1 MTHEELIYSNE
12 QPDSSFLNWLMTQ
25 QLLFELSIVGTDGSL
40 LSHNTLEHGLTRGVI
55 GEAQEALEALT
66 ILKETEVF
74 TPDQTELLTELE
86 HHLKVEIIDILIFLG
101 SVFVHAGMSP
111 QEVMELAMEKMD
123 HNGKKYAPSNFSGK
137 TIDEG
142 IKYSRSK
149 HDRLLDSSVGSSS
162 DGAGEE
168 GEEQGDY
175 AWYSGNVQG

>member
-1 MTHEELIYSNE
+1 MTPETIYNAE

-55 GEAQEALEALT
+55 GEAQEALEALKL
-66 ILKETEVF
+66 LKETEVF

-86 HHLKVEIIDILIFLG
+86 HHLKVELCDILVFLG

-111 QEVMELAMEKMD
+111 QEVMELTMEKMQS
-123 HNGKKYAPSNFSGK
+123 NERKYDPSNFTGK
-137 TIDEG
+137 TISEG

-149 HDRLLDSSVGSSS
+149 HDRLLDSSVGFSSN
-162 DGAGEE
+162 GTGEE
-168 GEEQGDY
+168 GKEPYRYPWFNQLG
-175 AWYSGNVQG
+175 